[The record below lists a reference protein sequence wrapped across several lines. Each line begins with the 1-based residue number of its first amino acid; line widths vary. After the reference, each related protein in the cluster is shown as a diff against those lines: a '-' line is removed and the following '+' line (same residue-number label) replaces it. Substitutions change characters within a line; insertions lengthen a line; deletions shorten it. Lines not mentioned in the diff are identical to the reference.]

1 MISSPTHHLQQAY
14 LAATAAALGAPH
26 LFYAATNTNPS
37 NTGLTSNEQ
46 LSPESYAM
54 LRNYLLRS
62 QSPPDKRDRHEKP
75 P

>member
-1 MISSPTHHLQQAY
+1 MISSSSHHLQQAY

-26 LFYAATNTNPS
+26 LFYAATGNPS
-37 NTGLTSNEQ
+37 NTGLTNDQ
-46 LSPESYAM
+46 LSPESYAL

-62 QSPPDKRDRHEKP
+62 QSPIDKREQHQKP

>member
-1 MISSPTHHLQQAY
+1 MISSSTHHLQQAY

-26 LFYAATNTNPS
+26 LFYAATGNNPS
-37 NTGLTSNEQ
+37 NTGLTNEQ
-46 LSPESYAM
+46 LSPESYAL

-62 QSPPDKRDRHEKP
+62 QSPPDKREQHQKP

>member
-1 MISSPTHHLQQAY
+1 MISSSTHHLQQAY

-26 LFYAATNTNPS
+26 LFYAATGATTNPA
-37 NTGLTSNEQ
+37 LSNEQ
-46 LSPESYAM
+46 LSPESYAL

-62 QSPPDKRDRHEKP
+62 QSPSDKREQHQKP

>member
-1 MISSPTHHLQQAY
+1 MISSSNHHLQQAY

-26 LFYAATNTNPS
+26 IFYAASNVPTNS
-37 NTGLTSNEQ
+37 VLSNEQ
-46 LSPESYAM
+46 LSPESYAL

-62 QSPPDKRDRHEKP
+62 QSPPDKREEHQKP

>member
-1 MISSPTHHLQQAY
+1 MISSPSHHLQQAY

-26 LFYAATNTNPS
+26 LFFAATGNPP
-37 NTGLTSNEQ
+37 NTGLTNDQ
-46 LSPESYAM
+46 LSPESYAL

-62 QSPPDKRDRHEKP
+62 QSSPDRREQHQKP